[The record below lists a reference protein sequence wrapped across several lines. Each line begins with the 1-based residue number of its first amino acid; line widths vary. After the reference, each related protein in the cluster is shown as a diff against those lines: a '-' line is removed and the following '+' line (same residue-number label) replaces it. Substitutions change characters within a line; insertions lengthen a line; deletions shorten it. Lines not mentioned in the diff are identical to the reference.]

1 MTRPSSSLLLSR
13 SCSPALALAP
23 AHGGGGDAA
32 RALTPSGWSIR
43 PAGARISVAR
53 STHGLPGPARL
64 RAVALRPE
72 ASVGVERRD
81 AHQLG
86 RPLRPAARPA
96 DRHRRLR
103 LPPRHGRGGLLRRH
117 VLARRQ
123 ARVGLRRRP
132 ERRPRLRGRQGP
144 ARDRHDPDAALPR
157 RDRPTARRRAAT
169 ASTSPTTSPAV
180 AGSSNPPGRS
190 VTVIDPNTNQVTGTI
205 DLGLALQPYGVTFSR
220 RGSKAYVTNWMGRS
234 VSVIDTRTETVRRR
248 ILLSPPSNPLLA
260 DHPNAIATNPR
271 RNEVY
276 TANGNSDTVSFI
288 DTRRDRVIKTLK
300 VGLVGGARPG
310 RDPQRPH
317 RQPGRAAAL
326 RGARRRERD
335 RGHRPR
341 PPPEGRL
348 HPDGLEPD
356 RRRHHPRRVE
366 ARDHDRERGR
376 PAPARA
382 APGPTRSATAP
393 PATSPTPPPRSA
405 SARRAAS
412 TSCAPRARKTASAAS
427 RASSCATT
435 ACAPA
440 ARRSRAWLG
449 AIRHV
454 IYVVKEN
461 RTYDQVLGDIGK
473 GDGDP
478 GLVLFDEDS
487 APNHRELAR
496 RFTLFDNFYAD
507 ADVSADGQSWTVAA
521 GVTDYIDKMWPITYS
536 PGSRRR
542 HRARDFE
549 HVDFA
554 DQFFTLPLAFDR
566 TIFRGAS
573 ALTRGYLWDNAYH
586 QAVSFRNY
594 GMYTRL
600 PGDCTGAGNTSD
612 VTHLD
617 DRRFGDNDDERFPG
631 FNMRCSD
638 HAQRLPTW
646 QRDFD
651 AYEAAY
657 RADPSKDPLPALSI
671 LRLPNDHTW
680 GTTPGKAIPES
691 YMADNDLALGRLVE
705 RVSEEPVLAQH
716 RDHGHRGRRAERARP
731 RRRPPHAGVRDQP
744 LHADRAGRPHALRH
758 RRDGRHA
765 RGPARPA
772 ADDDRRPARDA
783 DVEGLR
789 AQAELPPLRRDD
801 AGGRSRSAP
810 RARRSTPA
818 TRRWPPPRRA
828 GTSTSRTRR
837 PRSGSTRRSGS
848 RCTGRNSR
856 MPDPRHEH
864 IIGSQPADADAGG

>member
-1 MTRPSSSLLLSR
+1 MTRPSSYL
-13 SCSPALALAP
+13 PVALILAGVALAP
-23 AHGGGGDAA
+23 ATAA
-32 RALTPSGWSIR
+32 AATRRAPVTPSGWSVR
-43 PAGARISVAR
+43 PAGAQISIAR
-53 STHGLPGPARL
+53 STPGFQGPLGSALSPSGQKLLSVSSAATRINSADLFDL
-64 RAVALRPE
+64 RSRRRTGTVAYDSRRGTGEAVFYGVTFSPGGKRAW
-72 ASVGVERRD
+72 ASGGGQNVVHAYAVGK
-81 AHQLG
+81 
-86 RPLRPAARPA
+86 
-96 DRHRRLR
+96 
-103 LPPRHGRGGLLRRH
+103 
-117 VLARRQ
+117 
-123 ARVGLRRRP
+123 GLREIGTIP
-132 ERRPRLRGRQGP
+132 TPHFPAGMAYGKTPRGHRIYVANNLSG
-144 ARDRHDPDAALPR
+144 
-157 RDRPTARRRAAT
+157 
-169 ASTSPTTSPAV
+169 V

-220 RGSKAYVTNWMGRS
+220 RGTKAYVTNWMGRS

-300 VGLVGGARPG
+300 VGLAGGARPG
-310 RDPQRPH
+310 AIPN
-317 RQPGRAAAL
+317 GL
-326 RGARRRERD
+326 SVS
-335 RGHRPR
+335 
-341 PPPEGRL
+341 
-348 HPDGLEPD
+348 PDGRRLYVALGGENAIAVIDLD
-356 RRRHHPRRVE
+356 RRRKAGFIPTAWNPTDVDITRNGSKLAITTANAAGRRPRRCAGPYAVGDCTTGDL
-366 ARDHDRERGR
+366 AYSSAKIRLSTKGGINIVRTPRGKR
-376 PAPARA
+376 LRRL
-382 APGPTRSATAP
+382 TRVVM
-393 PATSPTPPPRSA
+393 RNNRVR
-405 SARRAAS
+405 ARRAKK
-412 TSCAPRARKTASAAS
+412 P
-427 RASSCATT
+427 
-435 ACAPA
+435 
-440 ARRSRAWLG
+440 AWLG

-461 RTYDQVLGDIGK
+461 RTYDQVLGDVGK

-487 APNHRELAR
+487 SPNHHELAR
-496 RFTLFDNFYAD
+496 RFTLFDNFFAD

-549 HVDFA
+549 HVGFA
-554 DQFFTLPLAFDR
+554 EQFFTLPLAFDR
-566 TIFRGAS
+566 NIFRGAS

-617 DRRFGDNDDERFPG
+617 DRRFGDNNNERFPG

-638 HAQRLPTW
+638 HAQRLPAW

-705 RVSEEPVLAQH
+705 RVSKSPFWPSTAIMVTEDDAQNGPDHVDAHRTLAYVISPYTQTPKV
-716 RDHGHRGRRAERARP
+716 DHTHYDTAAMVATLEDLLGLPPMTIVDQRATRMWKGFVRKPDFRPYDAITPKVVPFGAAGAPLNARRAP
-731 RRRPPHAGVRDQP
+731 M
-744 LHADRAGRPHALRH
+744 
-758 RRDGRHA
+758 
-765 RGPARPA
+765 A
-772 ADDDRRPARDA
+772 AASSSWDFDIEDA
-783 DVEGLR
+783 TPEIGLNE
-789 AQAELPPLRRDD
+789 AIWK
-801 AGGRSRSAP
+801 SIH
-810 RARRSTPA
+810 
-818 TRRWPPPRRA
+818 
-828 GTSTSRTRR
+828 
-837 PRSGSTRRSGS
+837 
-848 RCTGRNSR
+848 GRNSR

>member
-1 MTRPSSSLLLSR
+1 MIRPASLVPVLLVL
-13 SCSPALALAP
+13 AGLALAP
-23 AHGGGGDAA
+23 APAEAA
-32 RALTPSGWSIR
+32 KRRTPVTPSGWAIR
-43 PAGARISVAR
+43 PVGAQISVAR
-53 STHGLPGPARL
+53 SAQGFQGPLGSALSPSGQKLLSVSSAATRINSADLFDLRRGRRTGTVSYDSRRGMGEAVFYGVTFSPGGKRAWASGGGQNVVHVYAVGKGLREIGQIPVPNFPAGLAYGKTPRGDRIYVANNLSGPA
-64 RAVALRPE
+64 
-72 ASVGVERRD
+72 G
-81 AHQLG
+81 
-86 RPLRPAARPA
+86 
-96 DRHRRLR
+96 
-103 LPPRHGRGGLLRRH
+103 
-117 VLARRQ
+117 
-123 ARVGLRRRP
+123 
-132 ERRPRLRGRQGP
+132 
-144 ARDRHDPDAALPR
+144 
-157 RDRPTARRRAAT
+157 T
-169 ASTSPTTSPAV
+169 
-180 AGSSNPPGRS
+180 SNPPGRS
-190 VTVIDPNTNQVTGTI
+190 VTVIDPKTNHVTGTI

-220 RGSKAYVTNWMGRS
+220 KGSKAYVTNWMGRS

-248 ILLSPPSNPLLA
+248 ILLSPPNNPLLA
-260 DHPNAIATNPR
+260 DHPNAIAANPR

-300 VGLVGGARPG
+300 VGLVSGARPG
-310 RDPQRPH
+310 AIPNALD
-317 RQPGRAAAL
+317 RQPGRAAAV
-326 RGARRRERD
+326 RGARGRERD
-335 RGHRPR
+335 RRHRPR
-341 PPPEGRL
+341 PPQEGRL

-376 PAPARA
+376 AAPAPLRGALRGRRLHDRRPRVLLGQDPPQHEGRDQRRA
-382 APGPTRSATAP
+382 HPEEAQAGSAT
-393 PATSPTPPPRSA
+393 
-405 SARRAAS
+405 
-412 TSCAPRARKTASAAS
+412 S
-427 RASSCATT
+427 RAWCCATT

-461 RTYDQVLGDIGK
+461 RTYDQVLGDVGK

-549 HVDFA
+549 HVAFA
-554 DQFFTLPLAFDR
+554 DQFFTEPLAFDR

-573 ALTRGYLWDNAYH
+573 ALTRGYLWDNAFH
-586 QAVSFRNY
+586 EAVSFRNY

-617 DRRFGDNDDERFPG
+617 DRRFGDNNNERFPG

-638 HAQRLPTW
+638 HAQRLPAW

-651 AYEAAY
+651 AYEAAF

-680 GTTPGKAIPES
+680 GTAPGKAIPES

-705 RVSEEPVLAQH
+705 RVSKSPFWPNTAIMVTEDDAQNGPDHVDAHRTLAYVISPYTQTA
-716 RDHGHRGRRAERARP
+716 RVDHTHY
-731 RRRPPHAGVRDQP
+731 DT
-744 LHADRAGRPHALRH
+744 
-758 RRDGRHA
+758 
-765 RGPARPA
+765 A
-772 ADDDRRPARDA
+772 AMVATLEDLL
-783 DVEGLR
+783 G
-789 AQAELPPLRRDD
+789 LPPMTIVDQR
-801 AGGRSRSAP
+801 
-810 RARRSTPA
+810 A
-818 TRRWPPPRRA
+818 TRMWKGFARKPNFRPYDALTPKVVPFGAEGAPTNAARA
-828 GTSTSRTRR
+828 PMAAASASWNFDIEDATPEIGLNEAIWKSVH
-837 PRSGSTRRSGS
+837 
-848 RCTGRNSR
+848 GRNSR
-856 MPDPRHEH
+856 MPEPRHDH
-864 IIGSQPADADAGG
+864 IIGSQPADADG